1 VRVSTVEVTGWEE
14 VLREALR
21 IADEFSEECEDGD
34 GDGRKFA
41 GAEYELVLRRFMFQ
55 VAFTVAAVA
64 TGRHAAVADAMAA
77 VLCYAGLFLFRVFV
91 FLFRD

>member
-34 GDGRKFA
+34 RRKFA